1 MHRSLL
7 IALAVVVGVALV
19 VVAWWFFTRP
29 SLLSPEELAEIALND
44 ESPQERE
51 RAAAQLLRHG
61 DESLDELREVFAK
74 TDTPEVRA
82 ICVQALAALRDYD
95 SMEEM
100 LEAMEDPAAVVRSRA
115 GRAVMQLLGAKYEF
129 DAEAE
134 PEIRQETIDYFRGM
148 WEKYKGSEGFREY
161 VERMQRRGDRSE
173 AP

>member
-7 IALAVVVGVALV
+7 IGLGVVVGIAVV
-19 VVAWWFFTRP
+19 VVAWWFFSRP
-29 SLLSPEELAEIALND
+29 RMLSPEELAEIALRA

-51 RAAAQLLRHG
+51 RAAAQLLRHRG
-61 DESLDELREVFAK
+61 EALDELRRVFAQS
-74 TDTPEVRA
+74 DTPEVRA

-100 LEAMEDPAAVVRSRA
+100 LDAMEDPSAVVRSRA
-115 GRAVMQLLGAKYEF
+115 SRAVMQLLGAKYEF

-148 WEKYKGSEGFREY
+148 WEKYKDSEGFRESI
-161 VERMQRRGDRSE
+161 ERMQQEGDR
-173 AP
+173 